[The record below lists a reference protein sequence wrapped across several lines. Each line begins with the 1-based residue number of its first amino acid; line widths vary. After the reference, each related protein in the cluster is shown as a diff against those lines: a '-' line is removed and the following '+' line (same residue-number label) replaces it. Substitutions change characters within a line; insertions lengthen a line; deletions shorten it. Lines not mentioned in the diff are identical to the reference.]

1 MWIGANGVRGANL
14 RVFMAPASKDAPVRT
29 IAIVNQKGGCGKT
42 TTAINLAALYA
53 ARGLRTL
60 VVDMDPQAHCA
71 AGLGVPESRI
81 EYSIGDAL
89 IANHANGFDP
99 SPLVWEVA
107 RNLYLAPSTVRLA
120 ALEAPGGG
128 LHQLHDKDRRLESL
142 LNVLKTRFDRCLIDC
157 PPTIGLLTFNA
168 MRAAREALIPVETGF
183 FSLRG
188 AERQWTTIQKLIAH
202 IGRPIAC
209 HLLPTLHNPQSN
221 LACSILAT
229 LRRQFAGQIL
239 PIVIHEH
246 EVLREAAS
254 FGQPVLEYAPQSKAR
269 EDFEALADW
278 LEEHAAKPPVDIQVF
293 PGQESE
299 SIVTAAP
306 SIAAPAV
313 CTMANPI
320 AAPQAI
326 SIGPTSTPMVPG
338 SRAAEMARRVHDL
351 AARTSARVRETSDA
365 IAPAPPSISAPNF
378 ISASEATL
386 VGLSCEQLP
395 DRPTHAQPPDNL
407 ASATVL
413 REPPTDDDEHA
424 RATPRENL
432 NHLYGVRSTS
442 QGILF
447 VQPAGNAKCMAIAG
461 DFNYWSPAANPMTL
475 NLELGVF
482 EAIIPLATGAHQYR
496 IVVDDQWMA
505 DPHNDLRQL
514 NSYGE
519 PNSVVVVSAP
529 PLGAADAP
537 DELGFQIA

>member
-1 MWIGANGVRGANL
+1 
-14 RVFMAPASKDAPVRT
+14 VRT

-60 VVDMDPQAHCA
+60 VIDMDPQAHCA

-89 IANHANGFDP
+89 VANHASGFDP
-99 SPLVWEVA
+99 TSLIWEVA

-142 LNVLKTRFDRCLIDC
+142 LNVLKPRFDRCLIDC

-209 HLLPTLHNPQSN
+209 HLLPTLHNPQSQ

-269 EDFEALADW
+269 EDFEALANW
-278 LEEHAAKPPVDIQVF
+278 LEEHAANPIVEIEVLGGHEAD
-293 PGQESE
+293 
-299 SIVTAAP
+299 SIITAAP
-306 SIAAPAV
+306 SIGAQSMSGATISAP
-313 CTMANPI
+313 PS
-320 AAPQAI
+320 QAI
-326 SIGPTSTPMVPG
+326 SIGPPTPPQPSGVTPTLMPG

-351 AARTSARVRETSDA
+351 ASRMNARSRETGEGGTGT
-365 IAPAPPSISAPNF
+365 APPSIPAPSF
-378 ISASEATL
+378 FT
-386 VGLSCEQLP
+386 
-395 DRPTHAQPPDNL
+395 
-407 ASATVL
+407 ASADPFIEAACGSANDSAVANPPAAPIAGSVL
-413 REPPTDDDEHA
+413 REEPIDRDALPPSTPDEK
-424 RATPRENL
+424 L
-432 NHLYGVRSTS
+432 NHIYGVRSTS

-447 VQPAGNAKCMAIAG
+447 VQPAGSSKAMAVAG

-475 NLELGVF
+475 NAALGVF
-482 EAIIPLATGAHQYR
+482 EAIIALPTGAHQYR
-496 IVVDDQWMA
+496 LVVDDQWMA

-529 PLGAADAP
+529 SSDST

>member
-1 MWIGANGVRGANL
+1 M
-14 RVFMAPASKDAPVRT
+14 RT

-89 IANHANGFDP
+89 VANHSSGFDP
-99 SPLVWEVA
+99 TSLIWEVA

-142 LNVLKTRFDRCLIDC
+142 LNVLKSRFDRCLIDC

-188 AERQWTTIQKLIAH
+188 AERQWTTIQKLITH

-209 HLLPTLHNPQSN
+209 HLLPTLHNPQSQ

-269 EDFEALADW
+269 EDFEALANW
-278 LEEHAAKPPVDIQVF
+278 LEEHAANPLVEIEVLGGGAQQADGAI
-293 PGQESE
+293 
-299 SIVTAAP
+299 ITAAP
-306 SIAAPAV
+306 SIGAQSMSGAMTSATPAS
-313 CTMANPI
+313 
-320 AAPQAI
+320 QAI
-326 SIGPTSTPMVPG
+326 SIGPPTAAPTSPLTPTLAPG

-351 AARTSARVRETSDA
+351 ASRMNSRPRETGDGGA
-365 IAPAPPSISAPNF
+365 AVMGGAGTAPPSIPAPSF
-378 ISASEATL
+378 FT
-386 VGLSCEQLP
+386 
-395 DRPTHAQPPDNL
+395 
-407 ASATVL
+407 ASADPFIEAACGSAAQTSSETPPMMPFSPSVL
-413 REPPTDDDEHA
+413 REEPVDQESLAPSTPDEK
-424 RATPRENL
+424 L
-432 NHLYGVRSTS
+432 NHLYGVRSTA

-447 VQPAGNAKCMAIAG
+447 VQPAGSSKTMSVAG

-475 NLELGVF
+475 NAALGVF
-482 EAIIPLATGAHQYR
+482 EAIIALPTGAHQYR
-496 IVVDDQWMA
+496 LVVDDQWMA

-529 PLGAADAP
+529 SNDIT
-537 DELGFQIA
+537 DDLGFQIA